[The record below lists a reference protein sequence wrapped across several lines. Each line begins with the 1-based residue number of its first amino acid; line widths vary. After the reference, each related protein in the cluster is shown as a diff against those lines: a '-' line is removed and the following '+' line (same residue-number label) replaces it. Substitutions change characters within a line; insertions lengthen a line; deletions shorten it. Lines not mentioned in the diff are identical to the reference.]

1 MNRKARNR
9 IRRGLIVFGVIAF
22 ILIICVSCAS
32 VRTSVNNEE
41 TREPI
46 VGTVVDK
53 YTKRHEDTD
62 KFFVVI
68 EDENGETHVLENTD
82 GLIVGKWNSADVQAS
97 LKKGKKYEIMTFGW
111 RNNVMSWYPNITEVK
126 AL

>member
-1 MNRKARNR
+1 MTSKARKR
-9 IRRGLIVFGVIAF
+9 IRRGLIIIGIIAF
-22 ILIICVSCAS
+22 LLIICVSCAS
-32 VRTSVNNEE
+32 VRTSVNNTES
-41 TREPI
+41 REPI

-62 KFFVVI
+62 KFFIVL
-68 EDENGETHVLENTD
+68 EDENGKTHVLENTD
-82 GLIVGKWNSADVQAS
+82 SLVVGKYDSADVQAK

-111 RNNVMSWYPNITEVK
+111 RNNVLSWYPNITEVK